1 MKPLVD
7 MEVVDPSVDLLK
19 PERLKKIISG
29 CSGFLLVYDVNKPES
44 LTELVEI
51 R

>member
-19 PERLKKIISG
+19 PERLKKIISES
-29 CSGFLLVYDVNKPES
+29 SGFLLVYDVNKPES

>member
-1 MKPLVD
+1 MKPLIS
-7 MEVVDPSVDLLK
+7 MEIVDPAVDLLK
-19 PERLKKIISG
+19 PERLKKIICGSL
-29 CSGFLLVYDVNKPES
+29 GFLLVYDVNKPES